1 MASSSYT
8 AAQALDRARDLL
20 SQSIG
25 PKAGNQAKRKFQ
37 EHLITLPSYPEYENK
52 AFFGTLVAKYFGE
65 FEDLQDTAID
75 ALLDLCEDEDEKV
88 RIIGIKGLG
97 PTGKADPR
105 WVRGN
110 TGVLLQLL
118 ACQPRELR
126 YVKESLQTLFSVS
139 PSEVFQVMIDDCKN
153 TEEETGT
160 SRLNILHY
168 LQNDLAEQRKEMLES
183 GINTE
188 AEDVV
193 REGFFEILEH
203 ANERENKIIL
213 GILENISTIS
223 GKNVKQKTKSRYIKA
238 LIRSVPSKSSIEKTQ
253 PLLESFRRYIEK
265 ASPIDPRVGILF
277 SAKHGGVFIK
287 QAMSKN
293 DSTAIWMVNR
303 LKGWTREVLDK
314 WTLKGDD
321 QDLEEDNLAPAFV
334 KNVLPPF
341 LDECVTLFRK
351 DNLASAGNLIEP
363 IVYAIYRLTTIHDR
377 RSNLVIR
384 ADSDILSDLAK
395 EAIRVERRLQ
405 KGSAEAE
412 KWANIIDM
420 AEILANPRTKVV
432 KIVPSW
438 EILSSRAP
446 TAPASSLR
454 HNDIPPRTATPPSAP
469 RGPRTFQAPPSG
481 PRSSQ
486 AGPSSYNSKPIPSGP
501 SNGNRFSAPSGPS
514 SSRSQPENYNRRDR
528 SPERR
533 PRSPERKPRS
543 PERKPRSPDRRA
555 RSPDR
560 NRRNI
565 DRRSRSRSVERRPP
579 TGPSIKPESKVV
591 PPRPTATIDRPPTPP
606 PDQPKRSIPAGP
618 SGQIKPDTAREV
630 LPMQNAA
637 TETAVKEDI
646 QPTITESNPAKPVSP
661 ILIRSSQP
669 EKRASAEPPKRVE
682 NRILDGPSKRMSL
695 AQRLGAPSP
704 VTITPSSSKR
714 PRENDE
720 TRTGKETRTEDSQSN
735 HEERRSLL
743 SRLASRDGEMPQAKR
758 VKEVSSKQVM
768 QTPTTEANRSVEGGR
783 LSLLDRINGS
793 GQSSQSTIP
802 TNPNILSP
810 SLATTTLRSDNTTQR
825 NDKLPSIQS
834 IGTPKGLSILN
845 RSATSSPQP
854 QPRPPNLPTKP
865 TQSLSFLSRST
876 NSPSIPS
883 APKEFSIL
891 NRASSSSSLNSSTA
905 TRSMP
910 LQIAEEKDVVRKGRG
925 FRDRTPDGDGI
936 GIDININEPTFPTG
950 DVGVDGGT
958 NLAGRLSN
966 GNGFGGGFRGGI
978 RGRGGARAGFGFEHN
993 FGLR

>member
-20 SQSIG
+20 QSIG
-25 PKAGNQAKRKFQ
+25 PKAGNQAKRQFQ

-160 SRLNILHY
+160 SRLNILQY
-168 LQNDLAEQRKEMLES
+168 LQNDLAERRKEMLES
-183 GINTE
+183 GINPE
-188 AEDVV
+188 AENVV
-193 REGFFEILEH
+193 REGLFEILEH
-203 ANERENKIIL
+203 ANERESKIL
-213 GILENISTIS
+213 FGILENLSTIS
-223 GKNVKQKTKSRYIKA
+223 GKNVNQKTKSKYIKA

-265 ASPIDPRVGILF
+265 ASPIDPRVGILLF
-277 SAKHGGVFIK
+277 VKHGEVVIR
-287 QAMSKN
+287 QSMSKN
-293 DSTAIWMVNR
+293 DSTAIWLVNR
-303 LKGWTREVLDK
+303 LKGCTREVLDK
-314 WTLKGDD
+314 WTMKGDD

-334 KNVLPPF
+334 QNVLPPF
-341 LDECVTLFRK
+341 LDECVTLFK
-351 DNLASAGNLIEP
+351 KGNLASVGDLIEP
-363 IVYAIYRLTTIHDR
+363 ILYAIYRLTTIHDR

-395 EAIRVERRLQ
+395 EAIKVERRLQ

-438 EILSSRAP
+438 EISSSRAP
-446 TAPASSLR
+446 TAPASSSCYV
-454 HNDIPPRTATPPSAP
+454 DVPQRTATPPSAP
-469 RGPRTFQAPPSG
+469 RGPRASQAPPSG

-501 SNGNRFSAPSGPS
+501 SNGNRFSVPSGPS
-514 SSRSQPENYNRRDR
+514 SSRSQPGNYDRRDR

-533 PRSPERKPRS
+533 PRSPQRR
-543 PERKPRSPDRRA
+543 PRSPDRRA

-565 DRRSRSRSVERRPP
+565 DRRSRSRSVERKPP
-579 TGPSIKPESKVV
+579 TGPSIKREPTAL
-591 PPRPTATIDRPPTPP
+591 PPRPAATIDRPPTPP

-618 SGQIKPDTAREV
+618 SGQIKLDTTRE
-630 LPMQNAA
+630 LLSIRDAA
-637 TETAVKEDI
+637 TKTADKEDI
-646 QPTITESNPAKPVSP
+646 QPTITASNPTKPLSP
-661 ILIRSSQP
+661 ISIRSSQP
-669 EKRASAEPPKRVE
+669 KKKASAEPLERVE
-682 NRILDGPSKRMSL
+682 NKLSEGPSKRISL
-695 AQRLGAPSP
+695 AERLGAPASAT
-704 VTITPSSSKR
+704 VTPTSNKR

-720 TRTGKETRTEDSQSN
+720 TQNIKEARKEDGQTKQAD
-735 HEERRSLL
+735 RPSLL
-743 SRLASRDGEMPQAKR
+743 SRLASRDGEMPQPKR
-758 VKEVSSKQVM
+758 VKEVPSKEVI
-768 QTPTTEANRSVEGGR
+768 QTPTAEATRKAEGGR

-793 GQSSQSTIP
+793 GKSSQSTIP
-802 TNPNILSP
+802 TNSSIPSP
-810 SLATTTLRSDNTTQR
+810 SLATITIRSENTTQR
-825 NDKLPSIQS
+825 NDKLSSVQS
-834 IGTPKGLSILN
+834 TGTSKGLSILN

-854 QPRPPNLPTKP
+854 QPQPPNLPAKP

-883 APKEFSIL
+883 APKGFSIL
-891 NRASSSSSLNSSTA
+891 NRASSSSSLNPSTA

-925 FRDRTPDGDGI
+925 FRDRTPDGEGI
-936 GIDININEPTFPTG
+936 GIDINMNEPTFPTG

-966 GNGFGGGFRGGI
+966 GNGFGGGFRGGL
-978 RGRGGARAGFGFEHN
+978 RGRGGARAGFGFGNN
-993 FGLR
+993 FGSR